1 MIRLSFVANDETE
14 MTSPSIA
21 SSQHVNYRVGGGG
34 GGQLK

>member
-34 GGQLK
+34 VGN